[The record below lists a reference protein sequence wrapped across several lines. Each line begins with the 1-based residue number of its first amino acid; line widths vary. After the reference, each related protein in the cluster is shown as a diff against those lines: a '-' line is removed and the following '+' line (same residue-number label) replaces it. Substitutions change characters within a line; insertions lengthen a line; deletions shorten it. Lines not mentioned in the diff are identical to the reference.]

1 MADNTDAFEL
11 ELEAMR
17 LADYSWHP
25 CQVHL
30 SPNGAGLVI
39 KYENTDS
46 EDILE
51 TEKEVMIRIRARS
64 LPLQDD
70 ECTHVKPGDHVV
82 VSQDSLS
89 ENGFFDAEV
98 EKVIRVRHSKRAKCR
113 CSFMIKWLQQDLNG
127 ESLKVPSSSVV
138 RLSDK
143 RITNHPTISAFIDA
157 VELNNSTLSCLSPPL
172 NVVNDFDMD
181 LHVMLEKQIEGIKNL
196 VNGCKK
202 RIRDEI
208 LGLEVK
214 ETDISMSN
222 VKESEVQVIDN
233 RSPLNP
239 LAARAALASL
249 MSAGANGISKMT
261 EIPLEME
268 VTPKQGIS
276 LKKSLFSES
285 KSSDKD
291 ISTND
296 GQQDKMNPKSET
308 RWSRSK
314 IQKSK
319 GISVDDDN
327 ESSKKPSPVTNR
339 RFTRSVQNHEAAN
352 IKTEVADD
360 SCVDELPTQ
369 QNNKDSGGNVTSNGG
384 RSYGSKKKSLNLDK
398 QKVRSSPRF
407 TSKS

>member
-1 MADNTDAFEL
+1 MAGNTDAFEL

-25 CQVHL
+25 CQVDL

-39 KYENTDS
+39 KYDNNDS

-51 TEKEVMIRIRARS
+51 TEKEAMVRIRARS
-64 LPLQDD
+64 LPLQDN

-82 VSQDSLS
+82 VSQDSQS

-98 EKVIRVRHSKRAKCR
+98 EKVIRVRHSKRAICR

-127 ESLKVPSSSVV
+127 ESLKVPSSSVM

-143 RITNHPTISAFIDA
+143 SITNHPTISAFVDA
-157 VELNNSTLSCLSPPL
+157 VELNNSTFSCLSPPL

-181 LHVMLEKQIEGIKNL
+181 LHVMLEKQIEGIKNS

-208 LGLEVK
+208 LGLE
-214 ETDISMSN
+214 DISMSN
-222 VKESEVQVIDN
+222 VKESEVQATDN

-249 MSAGANGISKMT
+249 MSTGANDISKMT
-261 EIPLEME
+261 ETPLGIE
-268 VTPKQGIS
+268 VTPKHGRS
-276 LKKSLFSES
+276 LKKSLLSES

-291 ISTND
+291 ISTNG

-308 RWSRSK
+308 RSTRSK

-339 RFTRSVQNHEAAN
+339 RFTRSEQNHEAAN
-352 IKTEVADD
+352 IKTEVAND

-369 QNNKDSGGNVTSNGG
+369 QNNKISGGNVTSNGG